1 VKLIDFGLA
10 RNSGMPNKNYT
21 SEVVTLWY
29 RPPDILLGNEQYNSK
44 IDIWSIGCI
53 FAEMV
58 NGSPLFKGKNEE
70 QQLDHIYRV
79 VGSPNPEVWEDVTE
93 LQFYTKFQLKE
104 REAQPLSKFVPGLSD
119 GALDLLEVSFHPLTM
134 MI

>member
-1 VKLIDFGLA
+1 MKLIDFGLA

-29 RPPDILLGNEQYNSK
+29 RPPDILLGNEQYNSM

-58 NGSPLFKGKNEE
+58 TGKPLFKGKNEQE
-70 QQLDHIYRV
+70 
-79 VGSPNPEVWEDVTE
+79 
-93 LQFYTKFQLKE
+93 
-104 REAQPLSKFVPGLSD
+104 
-119 GALDLLEVSFHPLTM
+119 
-134 MI
+134 